1 MSSVKKEMV
10 TLAISIISFFLLAI
24 SFLFMP
30 LESKLLQIMAGIMF
44 WLFLAVGIASQIL
57 LAVWFKQACSKN
69 KEWRMQKQRVGIFA
83 IGKNRFSIV
92 ADFILLI
99 STVIFSV
106 LMILTRGTGYIS
118 YIVLTILVFSFC
130 MHCILNGKV
139 YYYICERAKR

>member
-106 LMILTRGTGYIS
+106 LMILTR
-118 YIVLTILVFSFC
+118 
-130 MHCILNGKV
+130 
-139 YYYICERAKR
+139 